1 MDSSVIR
8 RGFGPILPLAQFK
21 LLVHKGFSHLQ
32 VNFSMSTSS
41 LWLPNVI
48 LLVQGLNL
56 WLGKQNFLILTL
68 CVYLIKKRFSQFLSH
83 WELAEPVFCIEELN
97 YLPYKNK
104 SLVLWREIQNGAWW
118 EFILRVSS
126 TRPTLFSMK
135 YKKKIIFCKIF
146 FQP

>member
-1 MDSSVIR
+1 
-8 RGFGPILPLAQFK
+8 
-21 LLVHKGFSHLQ
+21 
-32 VNFSMSTSS
+32 MSTSS

-118 EFILRVSS
+118 EFILRVSF
-126 TRPTLFSMK
+126 TGPPLCKMINMLVYLNYLNCKKNANNIKIEGVLHAKYRPILTLAVTYPTALCPIM
-135 YKKKIIFCKIF
+135 
-146 FQP
+146 